1 MMDTEEKKVLS
12 DNEKNLLADVHAL
25 VVDDNPVN
33 RMVLVKLMAKMGV
46 ECDVA
51 EDGQKAVEKFINAP
65 VDTYD
70 IILMDLQMPV
80 MNGYEATRAIRAS
93 AHPFARTIP
102 IMAVSAN
109 AFVSDVRNAL
119 DAGMNAHVA
128 KPIIFE
134 QFKKTLLKV
143 LELK

>member
-12 DNEKNLLADVHAL
+12 DNEKNLLAGIHAL

-93 AHPFARTIP
+93 GHPFARTIP

-143 LELK
+143 LEPK